1 MATTNFGILSNEPLT
16 TWQRDVWR
24 HARNQMFFNKFA
36 GSDENAMIHRITEL
50 SNTRNG
56 ARAVITLV
64 HDLEGDGRVG
74 DNQLEENE
82 EAGRQSEKVITLDQ
96 MRHAMRH
103 EGEMAAQREVVRF
116 RETARNNL
124 GWWLADRMDQLAFLT
139 LSGISYAFYP
149 NGRPRVG
156 SEFPLLEYAADVTP
170 PSVNRYTRWSD
181 TSGLIT
187 APSSVDNADV
197 VVDDTPSWAMLVD
210 LKAYSKDSYL
220 RPIRTIDGIEM
231 FHVFLTP
238 KGMAHL
244 KKDPDYLAN
253 VRNAGPRGPANDLFK
268 GTDTVFVDGLAIS
281 EYRYVYN
288 TRGATAGNKWGADG
302 NVDGQRILFCGAQA
316 LAFADIG
323 HAKWVEK
330 TFDYDNQPGIAVGKI
345 GGLLKPSFENIYVGN
360 SVEDYGVICCDTAI

>member
-36 GSDENAMIHRITEL
+36 GTDENALIHRITEL

-82 EAGRQSEKVITLDQ
+82 EAGRQSEQVITLDQ

-149 NGRPRVG
+149 NGRPRIG
-156 SEFPLLEYAADVTP
+156 SEFPLLEYAADVKA
-170 PSVNRYTRWSD
+170 PSTNRYTRWDD
-181 TSGLIT
+181 TAGLIT
-187 APSSVDNADV
+187 APASVDNADLV
-197 VVDDTPSWAMLVD
+197 ATDTPTWEMLID
-210 LKAYSKDSYL
+210 LKAYAKDSYL
-220 RPIRTIDGIEM
+220 RPIRTTDGID
-231 FHVFLTP
+231 FYHVFMTP
-238 KGMAHL
+238 RGMAHL
-244 KKDPDYLAN
+244 KKDEDYLAN
-253 VRNAGPRGPANDLFK
+253 VRNAGVRGAGNDLFK

-288 TRGATAGNKWGADG
+288 TRGALTGSKWGGGA
-302 NVDGQRILFCGAQA
+302 VDGQRVLFCGAQA

-323 HAKWVEK
+323 NAKWVEK
-330 TFDYDNQPGIAVGKI
+330 VFDYDNQPGIAVGKI
-345 GGLLKPSFENIYVGN
+345 GGLLKPCFENIYVGN
-360 SVEDYGVICCDTAI
+360 SVEDYGVIACDTAI